1 MAGFDRPSG
10 QTMDVATLRA
20 ILDSEKTSAMA
31 AYRAGKLSIERAKSI
46 DYYLGDVTSDIPD
59 EVDRSKAVS
68 TDVFDTIEG
77 MMPYLMDTF
86 CGGDQVVRFEPKGPE
101 DVEAAEQET
110 DYVNHVVMEQNPGV
124 LIFNTMFKDALLSKT
139 GLVKVYWDTREDEEE
154 ETFYDMDDAQFAM
167 FVSDPDL
174 EIIAH
179 TVKDAPSADDPNS
192 DPSTNPSYA

>member
-31 AYRAGKLSIERAKSI
+31 AFRAGKLSIERAKST

-86 CGGDQVVRFEPKGPE
+86 CGGDQVVRFEPKGPADLE
-101 DVEAAEQET
+101 AQEQDTDVA
-110 DYVNHVVMEQNPGV
+110 DHVVMEQHTGGV
-124 LIFNTMFKDALLSKT
+124 MFN
-139 GLVKVYWDTREDEEE
+139 
-154 ETFYDMDDAQFAM
+154 
-167 FVSDPDL
+167 
-174 EIIAH
+174 
-179 TVKDAPSADDPNS
+179 
-192 DPSTNPSYA
+192 